1 MINSKKKSQL
11 AVSNSLYN
19 NMFLLS
25 LMMFIPLK
33 VDAMENI
40 KYLAS
45 FKTERSACMIRIND
59 FPMMN
64 NFTYSSG
71 TITTGFNITS
81 FIENGKNK
89 IDVMMGPVD
98 PKDDQTLYSD
108 SICELVITKNTIDYS
123 KKITS
128 ITQSVNNGKIISIL
142 SSNYDDTKNERRI
155 IESQSAEDKDNNLYK
170 ASREIIVDEV
180 PEWSWVNA
188 TPVLNSDLPAIKEFY
203 FEIGEIINSR
213 DINRLEKA
221 TEISSKEMGAAQGVS
236 SEFFFKSFDFSS
248 SILNKNLSLPPLD
261 FNGYKLIKYANGRV
275 FRLAKGVY
283 QNSPLKLINEKGEI
297 VHVYNPYLSIING
310 KIVIV
315 R

>member
-1 MINSKKKSQL
+1 MMNSKNKSQL
-11 AVSNSLYN
+11 AVSNYLYN
-19 NMFLLS
+19 NIFLLS
-25 LMMFIPLK
+25 LMMLTPLK

-45 FKTERSACMIRIND
+45 FKTERSACMVRIND

-71 TITTGFNITS
+71 TITTSFNITS
-81 FIENGKNK
+81 FIVNGKNK

-98 PKDDQTLYSD
+98 PKDDKTLYSD
-108 SICELVITKNTIDYS
+108 SICELVITKKTIDAS
-123 KKITS
+123 QKITS
-128 ITQSVNNGKIISIL
+128 IIQSVSNGKIISTL
-142 SSNYDDTKNERRI
+142 SSNYGGAKNERRI
-155 IESQSAEDKDNNLYK
+155 IESQSVEDKDNNLYK
-170 ASREIIVDEV
+170 ASRDIIVDEV
-180 PEWSWVNA
+180 PGWSWVNA

-203 FEIGEIINSR
+203 IEIGEIINSR
-213 DINRLEKA
+213 DINRLEKV

-248 SILNKNLSLPPLD
+248 SILNKNLSLTPLD
-261 FNGYKLIKYANGRV
+261 FNGYKLIKYGNGRV

-283 QNSPLKLINEKGEI
+283 QNSPLKLINEKGEV

-310 KIVIV
+310 RIVIV

>member
-1 MINSKKKSQL
+1 MK
-11 AVSNSLYN
+11 
-19 NMFLLS
+19 
-25 LMMFIPLK
+25 
-33 VDAMENI
+33 NI

-59 FPMMN
+59 FPVMN

-98 PKDDQTLYSD
+98 PKDDKTLYSD
-108 SICELVITKNTIDYS
+108 STCELIITKDTIDS
-123 KKITS
+123 SQKITS
-128 ITQSVNNGKIISIL
+128 IIQSVNNGKIISTL
-142 SSNYDDTKNERRI
+142 SSNYNGTNNETRI
-155 IESQSAEDKDNNLYK
+155 IESQSVEDKDNNLYK

-188 TPVLNSDLPAIKEFY
+188 TPVLNRDLPAIKEFY
-203 FEIGEIINSR
+203 IEIGGIINNK
-213 DINRLEKA
+213 DISRLEKV

-248 SILNKNLSLPPLD
+248 SILNKKLSLIPLD
-261 FNGYKLIKYANGRV
+261 FNGYKLITYGNGRV

-283 QNSPLKLINEKGEI
+283 QNSPLKLRNEEGEI

-310 KIVIV
+310 RIVIV